1 MTTIAVGYGYLG
13 DGAPVHDWGADFLVE
28 STQALKALVAPG

>member
-13 DGAPVHDWGADFLVE
+13 EAAPVHDWGADFLVE
-28 STQALKALVAPG
+28 STRALADLVAPT